1 MRERE
6 SLNGGEDVGG
16 DEGQERREEG
26 EAERKAR
33 KGFPWSQSQSLI
45 RRSVTGSFL
54 MRLYHLPDDF

>member
-1 MRERE
+1 M
-6 SLNGGEDVGG
+6 GG